1 MTELAEENEGY
12 HSVTAFCHQ
21 VSKVTNNL
29 QD

>member
-12 HSVTAFCHQ
+12 HSFAAFCHQ
-21 VSKVTNNL
+21 VSKVIKIL

>member
-12 HSVTAFCHQ
+12 QSVTAFCHQ
-21 VSKVTNNL
+21 VSKVINIL